1 MQKKKLI
8 VASTAIKNTVRL
20 LLPQYKTDYPSEIS
34 EDSCQSS
41 GTSMVETSLTT
52 HIKEE
57 DLASSPSYLSTAML
71 LSTQNCA
78 YFGQRLSNL
87 HHERRVDKQSENT
100 LTSHQLFQQQQ
111 KQLGTVPTSLF
122 TIDSIL
128 ASKTSQSG
136 SPSSS
141 PTQDL
146 HKPGSNHNS
155 NQASPRSTRV
165 STMLHPGLHLS
176 HLAAAANFGAPS
188 DFLGKV

>member
-1 MQKKKLI
+1 M
-8 VASTAIKNTVRL
+8 ASTAITTTLRSL
-20 LLPQYKTDYPSEIS
+20 EPQYKTEYPSEIS

-41 GTSMVETSLTT
+41 SASMVETSLPAQ
-52 HIKEE
+52 IKEE
-57 DLASSPSYLSTAML
+57 ESVSPRLASASPNYLSTAML

-87 HHERRVDKQSENT
+87 NLDRRTEKQSEN
-100 LTSHQLFQQQQ
+100 SHQLFHQQ
-111 KQLGTVPTSLF
+111 KQSVPTSLF

-128 ASKTSQSG
+128 ASKPSSQSG

-141 PTQDL
+141 PTHESQ
-146 HKPGSNHNS
+146 KSGSTNNS
-155 NQASPRSTRV
+155 NQPSPIRPTRV

-188 DFLGKV
+188 DFLGNV